1 MATAVI
7 NNFDVLSELRH
18 SIMDLVYS
26 ISDPAKLQKMLDSVK
41 SQPKYSEQ
49 VSPSGDE
56 WFDDPENIKML
67 DERKAEADR
76 GEVFEM
82 SMDEIKEALKYKPQ
96 TAEG

>member
-1 MATAVI
+1 
-7 NNFDVLSELRH
+7 
-18 SIMDLVYS
+18 
-26 ISDPAKLQKMLDSVK
+26 MLDSVK
-41 SQPKYSEQ
+41 SQPKYSEL

-82 SMDEIKEALKYKPQ
+82 SIDEIKEALK
-96 TAEG
+96 